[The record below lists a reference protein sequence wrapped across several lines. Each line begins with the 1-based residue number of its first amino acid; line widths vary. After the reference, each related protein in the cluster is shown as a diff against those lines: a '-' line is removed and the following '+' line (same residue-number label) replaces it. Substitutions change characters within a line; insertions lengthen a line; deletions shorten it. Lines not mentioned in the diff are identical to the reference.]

1 MIDLM
6 LRLAV
11 NKIERDSSASL
22 RAANQNVPKAPPQKA
37 MKPDWPRLYDA
48 VSRNTWSV
56 RPRRG

>member
-48 VSRNTWSV
+48 VPLKTEGFR
-56 RPRRG
+56 